1 MAAVVI
7 LDTQRFR
14 KTKASVTD
22 YPITDILDSTRDTE
36 ITYEAYFTD
45 LESKSYSITTIED
58 SQYHSNIESVLPFRV
73 RFENI
78 GFLGYGPNNPAP
90 IGIAI
95 IGFNN
100 YIL

>member
-1 MAAVVI
+1 MATAVI
-7 LDTQRFR
+7 LDTQKFR
-14 KTKASVTD
+14 KTKASAAD
-22 YPITDILDSTRDTE
+22 YPITDILDSTHNAE
-36 ITYEAYFTD
+36 ITYDAYFTD
-45 LESKSYSITTIED
+45 LEAKSYPITTIED
-58 SQYHSNIESVLPFRV
+58 SKYHSNIESILEFRV

-78 GFLGYGPNNPAP
+78 GFLGYGPSNPAP